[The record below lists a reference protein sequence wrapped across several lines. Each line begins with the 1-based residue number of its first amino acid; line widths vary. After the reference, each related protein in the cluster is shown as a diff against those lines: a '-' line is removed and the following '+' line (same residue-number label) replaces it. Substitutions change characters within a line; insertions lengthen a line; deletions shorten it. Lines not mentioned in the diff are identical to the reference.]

1 MTPDRLW
8 FIAQRR
14 LQYEGEARANLLRL
28 AAIGVFY
35 LIHLWAYLASEG
47 KLPQWGFLQLAE
59 AGTIDRRFHIM
70 ATLLAGAWAS
80 AAGVIHLML
89 TGRIFPR
96 WISLAATAV
105 DIVMLTSLL
114 IISRGPQS
122 PLVVGY
128 FLIVALAA
136 LRFSL
141 PLVWASTAGVIL
153 GYVCVLGVAK
163 WPGAFGRPADVA
175 MRVPRY
181 EQLVTI
187 AALAVAG
194 VVIGQVIRRVRA
206 LAQQVDQR
214 LGEAGDPA

>member
-14 LQYEGEARANLLRL
+14 LQYEGEARANVLRL
-28 AAIGVFY
+28 SAIGVFY
-35 LIHLWAYLASEG
+35 LIHLWAYLGSEG
-47 KLPQWGFLQLAE
+47 RLPNWGFLQLAE
-59 AGTIDRRFHIM
+59 TGAIDRRFHIM
-70 ATLLAGAWAS
+70 ATLLAGAWVA

-89 TGRIFPR
+89 TNRIFPR

-105 DIVMLTSLL
+105 DLVMLTSLL

-122 PLVVGY
+122 PLVIGY
-128 FLIVALAA
+128 FLIIALAA

-141 PLVWASTAGVIL
+141 PLVWFASAGAIV
-153 GYVCVLGVAK
+153 GYLCVLGVAK
-163 WPGAFGRPADVA
+163 WPATFGRPVDVDV
-175 MRVPRY
+175 RVARY

-194 VVIGQVIRRVRA
+194 VVIGQVIRRVRS
-206 LAQQVDQR
+206 LVQRVDER
-214 LGEAGDPA
+214 IGAA